1 MSLLH
6 PPSPAQEPM
15 GTRTAVEGVDPRQA
29 RQAPVAKRLH
39 ARSSARQ
46 SLLGQMGNPTLIAQQ
61 RREGAGG
68 RGAGR
73 GGQTRRSKLQSSG
86 WWRESQGNR

>member
-1 MSLLH
+1 MSVLQ
-6 PPSPAQEPM
+6 PPSPAQRPM
-15 GTRTAVEGVDPRQA
+15 GTRTAVEGVDPREA

-39 ARSSARQ
+39 AGGSVRQ
-46 SLLGQMGNPTLIAQQ
+46 RLLGQMGNPTLIAQQ

-73 GGQTRRSKLQSSG
+73 GGQTRWSKLWSLG
-86 WWRESQGNR
+86 WRRESQGNR